1 MTIDETFADLR
12 RRKEMALITY
22 TMGGFPTL
30 LESLDRLATMAECG
44 ADILEVGVPFSDPIA
59 DGPTIQ
65 HASQHALRHGATL
78 EDIISGL
85 HSIDLQQPI
94 VLMSYLNPL
103 LAYGR
108 ERLLDDI
115 QSNGINGLIIP
126 DLPIEEANDWVA
138 CADAADVSL
147 ICLVAPTSP
156 DERVQA
162 IARQSSGFLY
172 CVSVTGTTGVR
183 SELGPALDTLLDRVR
198 KATDMPVAVGFGVSS
213 PDHVRALHGKADGV
227 VVGSRIVK
235 AISEGEDM
243 PRLVRAL
250 KEATRSRTHVDLD
263 ANDRNGR
270 RR

>member
-1 MTIDETFADLR
+1 VTIDETFADLR

-30 LESLDRLATMAECG
+30 LESLDHLAIMAEYG

-65 HASQHALRHGATL
+65 CASQQALRHGTTL
-78 EDIISGL
+78 EDILSGL
-85 HSIDLQQPI
+85 HSIEVQRPI

-103 LAYGR
+103 AAYGR
-108 ERLLDDI
+108 QRLLDDAP
-115 QSNGINGLIIP
+115 STGIKGLIIP
-126 DLPIEEANDWVA
+126 DLPIEEASDWLA
-138 CADAADVSL
+138 WADPADVSL

-156 DERVQA
+156 DERVRA

-172 CVSVTGTTGVR
+172 CVSLTGTTGVR
-183 SELGPALDTLLDRVR
+183 SELGPELDSLLDRVR
-198 KATDMPVAVGFGVSS
+198 KATAIPVAVGFGVSS

-250 KEATRSRTHVDLD
+250 KEATRSNNRC
-263 ANDRNGR
+263 
-270 RR
+270 

>member
-30 LESLDRLATMAECG
+30 LESLDRLVTMAECG

-65 HASQHALRHGATL
+65 HASQHALRHGTTL
-78 EDIISGL
+78 EDILSGL
-85 HSIDLQQPI
+85 HSMDVQQPI

-126 DLPIEEANDWVA
+126 DLPIEEASDWVA
-138 CADAADVSL
+138 CADSADFSL

-172 CVSVTGTTGVR
+172 CVSVAGTTGVR
-183 SELGPALDTLLDRVR
+183 SELGPELDSLLDRAR

-213 PDHVRALHGKADGV
+213 PDHVRALRGKADGV
-227 VVGSRIVK
+227 VVGSRIIK

-250 KEATRSRTHVDLD
+250 KEATRSRTDVDLD
-263 ANDRNGR
+263 ANHRNGR
-270 RR
+270 RG